1 MVSEARLSAV
11 LSRSPTPTSD
21 FPSDTEKIPAGYST
35 RVPKSGTTYSFQ
47 SVLEGAGRT
56 WAGAPSAM
64 QHAMIIRR
72 GRNCVALCMSHPG
85 VYSVKSNPHDSVP
98 RQERRFRCPSGQS
111 KSGTAVVAYWRD
123 LCGLPAWGGTHLW

>member
-11 LSRSPTPTSD
+11 LSRSPIPTSD

-35 RVPKSGTTYSFQ
+35 RVPKSGTTYSCQ
-47 SVLEGAGRT
+47 SVLEGAGTT

-64 QHAMIIRR
+64 QHAIIIRR
-72 GRNCVALCMSHPG
+72 GKNCVTLGMSRLG

-98 RQERRFRCPSGQS
+98 RQERRFRCPQA
-111 KSGTAVVAYWRD
+111 KVN
-123 LCGLPAWGGTHLW
+123 L